1 MLVRFD
7 EDGQEQEMVV
17 PSNWVKGNILFYP
30 NSIKTKFLFKT
41 RAAPGPNW
49 KSYSVTKVVVTGDKE
64 TCDNYEFAT
73 SCDESLL
80 SVKSAKKNTSTMK
93 KPVPPK
99 LTVTMSSPCF
109 PVENQSPKRT
119 KEVVSTDESDE
130 DDFEVF
136 PTRSKLKQVP
146 YSGTSSESD
155 SDEGSSHPKINE
167 AVTKSRILA
176 ESARGVTK
184 RKYTKCAR
192 DKFPMEEGE
201 WQYRVYK
208 ISYIF
213 TRPYQTCHATIS
225 QRRKII
231 LGNPRSEKS

>member
-80 SVKSAKKNTSTMK
+80 SVKSAKKYEYNEKASTSKTDSNN
-93 KPVPPK
+93 V
-99 LTVTMSSPCF
+99 VTMFSC
-109 PVENQSPKRT
+109 
-119 KEVVSTDESDE
+119 
-130 DDFEVF
+130 
-136 PTRSKLKQVP
+136 
-146 YSGTSSESD
+146 
-155 SDEGSSHPKINE
+155 
-167 AVTKSRILA
+167 
-176 ESARGVTK
+176 
-184 RKYTKCAR
+184 
-192 DKFPMEEGE
+192 
-201 WQYRVYK
+201 
-208 ISYIF
+208 
-213 TRPYQTCHATIS
+213 
-225 QRRKII
+225 
-231 LGNPRSEKS
+231 

>member
-1 MLVRFD
+1 
-7 EDGQEQEMVV
+7 
-17 PSNWVKGNILFYP
+17 
-30 NSIKTKFLFKT
+30 
-41 RAAPGPNW
+41 
-49 KSYSVTKVVVTGDKE
+49 
-64 TCDNYEFAT
+64 
-73 SCDESLL
+73 
-80 SVKSAKKNTSTMK
+80 MK

-130 DDFEVF
+130 GDFEVF

-176 ESARGVTK
+176 ESARRVTK
-184 RKYTKCAR
+184 RKSTKCAR

-208 ISYIF
+208 MLSEIKDIVSDSRTVIKSNDVNISKMNSVEDINDF
-213 TRPYQTCHATIS
+213 
-225 QRRKII
+225 
-231 LGNPRSEKS
+231 EKELVNLW